1 MSDHKSEKLDQA
13 VTTEYLEDIL
23 ARAEAGDVMAAR
35 DALMSIGHYLSSKNL
50 HSVTGESLPVPEFL
64 RDYLSRAFYRMTN
77 GMNAD
82 KALNL
87 KRSGRPNHGHMET
100 RIAAYLVYQ
109 GVHEHG
115 LTVLEAAMEAA
126 EFINEKSAKQQL
138 NGLWS
143 GFQGKKVEPE
153 SLQDWYYKHLEE
165 LKGMAAQR

>member
-1 MSDHKSEKLDQA
+1 MSDRKFDKLDQA

-23 ARAEAGDVMAAR
+23 ARAEAGDVLAAR

-50 HSVTGESLPVPEFL
+50 HPVTGESLPVPEFL
-64 RDYLSRAFYRMTN
+64 RDYLSKAFYRMTN
-77 GMNAD
+77 GTNAD
-82 KALNL
+82 EALFL
-87 KRSGRPNHGHMET
+87 KRPGRPNHRHLET
-100 RIAAYLVYQ
+100 RNAAYLVYQ

-115 LTVLEAAMEAA
+115 LTVLQAAMDAA
-126 EFINEKSAKQQL
+126 DFINDKSAKQEL

-143 GFQGKKVEPE
+143 GFQGKTVSSE